1 MVRSWYDRRMEKL
14 AALIVWALVTII
26 VAILFGVY
34 VVFGAV
40 YLSVTW
46 PWYAYRGIR
55 RIARPR

>member
-1 MVRSWYDRRMEKL
+1 MEKL